1 MHEFMD
7 GVKWGCTNEVVDF
20 RYSGMMYPMG
30 GSKCCVTDLYSPSN
44 ISQYVHHCPEQ
55 TIDNSKIQRSIP
67 TVSKKKRRRD
77 TGGYQDEF
85 SRNYEQSKSRAGC
98 FW

>member
-30 GSKCCVTDLYSPSN
+30 SSKCCVTDPYSPSN
-44 ISQYVHHCPEQ
+44 ISQYGHHCPEQ
-55 TIDNSKIQRSIP
+55 TIDNSKFHRSIP
-67 TVSKKKRRRD
+67 TVSKKTKKRHRRI
-77 TGGYQDEF
+77 T
-85 SRNYEQSKSRAGC
+85 K
-98 FW
+98 